1 RSRSPT
7 TTMTMALASYLS
19 CLRRS
24 CCTMRLTRR
33 WRVGQRWRLLVAGAG
48 TGRDGSSVTLSRRMD
63 LWLQQAD
70 DPTLSAGNAQLT
82 VVTPQPPERNS
93 GLVPSIYRAGSSA
106 AC

>member
-1 RSRSPT
+1 MT
-7 TTMTMALASYLS
+7 TAVASYLS
-19 CLRRS
+19 CLWCS

-48 TGRDGSSVTLSRRMD
+48 TGRDGSSVTLSRQD
-63 LWLQQAD
+63 GPVVQQAD
-70 DPTLSAGNAQLT
+70 DPTLSARNAQLT